1 MSSTT
6 AIGAI
11 GAGAWG
17 RNIVRTLD
25 DLNALRVIAEPSETL
40 REPLAVAFP
49 GAEIVADHQAL
60 LGRRDL
66 DAVVIATPAA
76 THHRI
81 ARDFLLDGKDV
92 LVEKPMTLTSGEAE
106 DLVAVASAQGRILMV
121 GHLLLYKPA
130 ISFIRDFLTEGKLGR
145 VFTLH
150 QERAKHG
157 KARAVENALWSLG
170 VHDVAALLHLAGASP
185 TRVTA
190 SGHCGLRHD
199 MEDDVYLHLEFA
211 DGRAAH
217 LHSSWL
223 WPEDRRRL
231 TIIGGRGMLVY
242 DEREERVT
250 LHRKMVD
257 AGLNNVD
264 LGSEVVFQGSATF
277 QPLAAELTH
286 FIECVRTRQAP
297 RSDGRQAVDVV
308 RILEHV
314 FPVTHS

>member
-1 MSSTT
+1 
-6 AIGAI
+6 
-11 GAGAWG
+11 
-17 RNIVRTLD
+17 
-25 DLNALRVIAEPSETL
+25 
-40 REPLAVAFP
+40 
-49 GAEIVADHQAL
+49 
-60 LGRRDL
+60 
-66 DAVVIATPAA
+66 
-76 THHRI
+76 
-81 ARDFLLDGKDV
+81 
-92 LVEKPMTLTSGEAE
+92 
-106 DLVAVASAQGRILMV
+106 MV

-130 ISFIRDFLTEGKLGR
+130 IAFIREFLDEGKLGR
-145 VFTLH
+145 VFSLH

-170 VHDVAALLHLAGASP
+170 VHDVAALLHLAGTTP

-190 SGHCGLRHD
+190 TGHCGLRPG
-199 MEDDVYLHLEFA
+199 MEDDVYLHLDFP

-264 LGSEVVFQGSATF
+264 LGSEVVFQGSPTF
-277 QPLAAELTH
+277 QPLAAELGH
-286 FIECVRTRQAP
+286 FIDCVQNRHTP
-297 RSDGRQAVDVV
+297 RSDGRQAVDVI
-308 RILEHV
+308 RILEQV
-314 FPVTHS
+314 FPFTAP

>member
-1 MSSTT
+1 MTSSI
-6 AIGAI
+6 AIAAI

-25 DLNALRVIAEPSETL
+25 DLGVLRVIAEPAESL
-40 REPLAVAFP
+40 RAPLGVAFP
-49 GAEIVADHQAL
+49 DAEIVADHREL
-60 LGRRDL
+60 LDRTDI
-66 DAVVIATPAA
+66 DAVTIATPAP
-76 THHRI
+76 THHEI
-81 ARDFLLDGKDV
+81 ARAFLLAGKDV
-92 LVEKPMTLTSGEAE
+92 LVEKPMTLTSAQAE
-106 DLVAVASAQGRILMV
+106 DLVAVAEAQNRILMV

-130 ISFIRDFLTEGKLGR
+130 LAFMRDFLLTGQLGR

-185 TRVTA
+185 TRVSA
-190 SGHCGLRHD
+190 AGHCGLRAD
-199 MEDDVYLHLEFA
+199 MEDDVYLHLEFE

-242 DEREERVT
+242 DEKEETVT
-250 LHRKMVD
+250 LHRKMID

-277 QPLAAELTH
+277 QPLAAELAH
-286 FIECVRTRQAP
+286 FLECVQSRQTP

-308 RILEHV
+308 RILEQV
-314 FPVTHS
+314 FPFSQS

>member
-1 MSSTT
+1 MSSPL
-6 AIGAI
+6 AIGAS

-25 DLNALRVIAEPSETL
+25 DLQCLRVIAEPSESL
-40 REPLAVAFP
+40 REPLGGAFP
-49 GAEIVADHQAL
+49 GTEIVADHSSL
-60 LGRRDL
+60 VGRPDIH
-66 DAVVIATPAA
+66 AVVIATPAS
-76 THHRI
+76 THHAV
-81 ARDFLLDGKDV
+81 ARAFLLAGQDV
-92 LVEKPMTLTSGEAE
+92 LVEKPMTLTSAEAE
-106 DLVAVASAQGRILMV
+106 DLVAVAEAHGRILMV

-130 ISFIRDFLTEGKLGR
+130 IEFIRNYLIDGKLGR
-145 VFTLH
+145 IFTLH

-170 VHDVAALLHLAGASP
+170 VHDVAALLHLAGAIPS
-185 TRVTA
+185 RVSA
-190 SGHCGLRHD
+190 VGHCGLRGD

-242 DEREERVT
+242 DEKEERVT
-250 LHRKMVD
+250 LHRKMID

-264 LGSEVVFQGSATF
+264 LGSEVVFEGSPTF
-277 QPLAAELTH
+277 QPLAAELSH
-286 FIECVRTRQAP
+286 FIDCVRSRQAP
-297 RSDGRQAVDVV
+297 RSDGRQAVEVV
-308 RILEHV
+308 RILEQV
-314 FPVTHS
+314 FPFHAP

>member
-1 MSSTT
+1 MPSPT

-11 GAGAWG
+11 GAGTWG

-25 DLNALRVIAEPSETL
+25 DLKVLRYIAEPFETL
-40 REPLAVAFP
+40 REPLAAAFP
-49 GAEIVADHQAL
+49 NAEIVSRHEDL
-60 LGRRDL
+60 LERPDL
-66 DAVVIATPAA
+66 QAVVIATPAP
-76 THHRI
+76 THHAI
-81 ARDFLLDGKDV
+81 ARDFLLAGKDV
-92 LVEKPMTLTSGEAE
+92 LVEKPMTLTSAEAE
-106 DLVAVASAQGRILMV
+106 DLVAVAAQHQRVLMV

-130 ISFIRDFLTEGKLGR
+130 IAFIREFLDEGRLGR

-170 VHDVAALLHLAGASP
+170 VHDVAALLHLAGSKP
-185 TRVTA
+185 SRVTA
-190 SGHCGLRHD
+190 TGHCGLRSG

-231 TIIGGRGMLVY
+231 TIIGDRGMLVY

-264 LGSEVVFQGSATF
+264 LGSEVVFQGNPTF
-277 QPLAAELTH
+277 QPLAAELSH
-286 FIECVRTRQAP
+286 FLDCVQSRHTP

-308 RILEHV
+308 RILEQV
-314 FPVTHS
+314 FPFTAP

>member
-25 DLNALRVIAEPSETL
+25 DLKALRVIAEPSETL
-40 REPLAVAFP
+40 REPLGVAFP
-49 GAEIVADHQAL
+49 GAEIVADHRAL
-60 LGRRDL
+60 LGRGDL

-76 THHRI
+76 THHGI

-92 LVEKPMTLTSGEAE
+92 LVEKPMTLTSAEAE
-106 DLVAVASAQGRILMV
+106 DLVAVAAAQGRILMV
-121 GHLLLYKPA
+121 GHLLIYKPA
-130 ISFIRDFLTEGKLGR
+130 IAFIRDFLKEGKLGR

-264 LGSEVVFQGSATF
+264 LGSEVVFQGSSTF

-286 FIECVRTRQAP
+286 FIECVQTRQTP

-308 RILEHV
+308 RILEQV
-314 FPVTHS
+314 FPVTHP

>member
-1 MSSTT
+1 MNPRI

-25 DLNALRVIAEPSETL
+25 DLQALRVIAEPSESL
-40 REPLAVAFP
+40 REPLASAFP
-49 GAEIVADHQAL
+49 GTEIVDDHRAL
-60 LGRRDL
+60 VGRPDIQ
-66 DAVVIATPAA
+66 AVVIATPAP
-76 THHRI
+76 THHSL
-81 ARDFLLDGKDV
+81 AREFLRAGQDV
-92 LVEKPMTLTSGEAE
+92 LVEKPMALTSAEAE
-106 DLVAVASAQGRILMV
+106 DLVRLAEANGRILMA

-130 ISFIRDFLTEGKLGR
+130 IEFIRNFLLEGKLGR

-170 VHDVAALLHLAGASP
+170 VHDVAALLHLAGATPS
-185 TRVTA
+185 RVTA
-190 SGHCGLRHD
+190 TGHCGLRPG
-199 MEDDVYLHLEFA
+199 MEDDVYLHLEFP
-211 DGRAAH
+211 DGRHAH

-231 TIIGGRGMLVY
+231 TVVGGRGMLVY
-242 DEREERVT
+242 DEKEERVT

-264 LGSEVVFQGSATF
+264 LGSDVVFEGSPNF
-277 QPLAAELTH
+277 QPLAAELSH
-286 FIECVRTRQAP
+286 FIECVQTRRPP

-308 RILEHV
+308 RILEQV
-314 FPVTHS
+314 FPFDAP